1 MNMKHLNM
9 IDGQVLPQIG
19 FGTYKL
25 NGAHGVHA
33 ITNAL
38 NQGYRLLDTAYNYEN
53 EGTVGRAIANSHV
66 TRDQII
72 VTSKLPGRYHDYDS
86 AMVAIQE
93 SLYRLNVEYIDLYL
107 IHWPNPRQGKYVEA
121 WKAMID
127 AQKAGLIKSIGV
139 CNFLP
144 EHIETLEKETGV
156 LPTVNQIELHPYFNQ
171 QDIIAFHNE
180 KGIITQAWSPLG
192 RASEVIKDK
201 DVAVI
206 AEKYNK
212 TIPQV
217 ILKWH
222 VQNGV
227 VPIPKSTSIARQIQ
241 NKDIFDFTLEQ
252 QDMDAINQLTQ
263 QDGRLK
269 GQDPAQYEE
278 F

>member
-107 IHWPNPRQGKYVEA
+107 IHWPNPRQGKYVDA

-171 QDIIAFHNE
+171 QDTIEFHNE

>member
-1 MNMKHLNM
+1 MDNLNM

-53 EGTVGRAIANSHV
+53 EGTVGKAIANSHV
-66 TRDQII
+66 TRDQVI
-72 VTSKLPGRYHDYDS
+72 VTSKLPGRYHDYDA

-121 WKAMID
+121 WRAMID

-171 QDIIAFHNE
+171 QDIIKFHQE

-206 AEKYNK
+206 AEKHNK
-212 TIPQV
+212 TIPQI

-222 VQNGV
+222 VQNDV

-241 NKDIFDFTLEQ
+241 NKDIFDFTLEE

-263 QDGRLK
+263 KDGRLK
-269 GQDPAQYEE
+269 GQDPAIYEE